1 LRPSKKNRSQQPKRG
16 RGSATENAEPR
27 FLVIGQIT
35 KPHGVRGEVRVRPH
49 TDVPERFSW
58 LTQVYVGQTNPQLRQ
73 IESMRWHKEILL
85 LKFDGLDSRD
95 AIEGLRGQYLQVPES
110 EAIPLADDEYF
121 LYQLIGLQVVSDDGQ
136 VLGELK
142 QVIETGANR
151 VFVVR
156 GEAGELLLPDI
167 PDVAL
172 DINFED
178 GRMTVHLLPG
188 LRAT

>member
-1 LRPSKKNRSQQPKRG
+1 M
-16 RGSATENAEPR
+16 
-27 FLVIGQIT
+27 IGQIT

-49 TDVPERFSW
+49 TDLPERFSW

-73 IESMRWHKEILL
+73 VESMRWHKEILL

-121 LYQLIGLQVVSDDGQ
+121 LFQLIGLQVVSDEGH

-142 QVIETGANR
+142 RVIETGANH

-167 PDVAL
+167 PDVVL

-188 LRAT
+188 LLST

>member
-1 LRPSKKNRSQQPKRG
+1 MTNSQRKRPEPTQG
-16 RGSATENAEPR
+16 RGSAKQEAEPR
-27 FLVIGQIT
+27 FLVIGEIT

-49 TDVPERFSW
+49 TDLPERFGW
-58 LTQVYVGQTNPQLRQ
+58 LSQVYVGKTRLQLLNV
-73 IESMRWHKEILL
+73 ESVRWHKDILL
-85 LKFDGLDSRD
+85 MKFEGLDNRNE
-95 AIEGLRGQYLQVPES
+95 IEGFRGHNLHVPES
-110 EAIPLADDEYF
+110 EAIPLAEGEYF

-136 VLGELK
+136 ELGALTR
-142 QVIETGANR
+142 VIETGANN

-167 PDVAL
+167 PDVVL

-188 LRAT
+188 LLEA